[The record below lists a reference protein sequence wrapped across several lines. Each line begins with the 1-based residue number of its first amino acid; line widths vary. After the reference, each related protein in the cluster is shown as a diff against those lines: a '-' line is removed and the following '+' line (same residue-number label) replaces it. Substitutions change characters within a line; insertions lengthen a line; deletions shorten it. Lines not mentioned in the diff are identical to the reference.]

1 VTVIIRWH
9 SSLHGDADPVQVRPA
24 SFKTKE
30 IYLTMAIR
38 KNSLVLTAAFTG
50 LLSGTMVRVN
60 AAPASDGSNPA
71 MSGLAGKL
79 STASDAKKEKHACKG
94 ENPAKVKAAA
104 ARAITAAKARIP
116 VRARAVAQPTARRRR
131 SRIT

>member
-1 VTVIIRWH
+1 VTVIIRWR

-50 LLSGTMVRVN
+50 LLSGTMARVN

-94 ENPAKVKAAA
+94 ENSCKGKGGCSTSDNGCKGKNSCKGKGGCATDGSKK
-104 ARAITAAKARIP
+104 KE
-116 VRARAVAQPTARRRR
+116 
-131 SRIT
+131 